1 MNSLTKKQ
9 HYQMNKKN
17 HIRLAS
23 VFSGVGAIEQALTKL
38 SIPFDIVFAC
48 DNGEKEI
55 PQTTKEIFAE
65 IKKQKMNEEQK
76 NAYIKSLYSKQR
88 KENMMKTSYFAN
100 YQITEDKWY
109 EDIRFINGNGY
120 KGKVDILVGGSPCQS
135 FSLMGKRHGL
145 MDTRGTLFFDYARLV
160 KEINPPVFI
169 YENVPGMLVNN
180 KGNSWAV
187 ISDVFHSLGYDIH
200 KAVLNAQDYGIP
212 QNRKRLYVIGFKTPH
227 EDFMFPEKQ
236 PLKKKASDFY
246 DKEMPRARFFLGK
259 KGFEFVT
266 NPKYRSRAR
275 VNSEVIR
282 TEKANQQFNW
292 NGDFV
297 FVPKEKLI
305 GKNDILER
313 AYIGTWKGK
322 EGAIRQLTHR
332 ECFRLMGFDESFK
345 IVVPNVWAY
354 RQAGNSIVV
363 NVLVEIMK
371 QILLVEKL

>member
-1 MNSLTKKQ
+1 
-9 HYQMNKKN
+9 
-17 HIRLAS
+17 
-23 VFSGVGAIEQALTKL
+23 
-38 SIPFDIVFAC
+38 
-48 DNGEKEI
+48 
-55 PQTTKEIFAE
+55 
-65 IKKQKMNEEQK
+65 
-76 NAYIKSLYSKQR
+76 
-88 KENMMKTSYFAN
+88 
-100 YQITEDKWY
+100 
-109 EDIRFINGNGY
+109 
-120 KGKVDILVGGSPCQS
+120 
-135 FSLMGKRHGL
+135 
-145 MDTRGTLFFDYARLV
+145 
-160 KEINPPVFI
+160 
-169 YENVPGMLVNN
+169 
-180 KGNSWAV
+180 
-187 ISDVFHSLGYDIH
+187 
-200 KAVLNAQDYGIP
+200 
-212 QNRKRLYVIGFKTPH
+212 
-227 EDFMFPEKQ
+227 MFPEKQ